1 MKHKLTLN
9 LAFFSLILSL
19 TLASFSPAH
28 AGLTNDNQ
36 YFLLTGN
43 ILLNG
48 SLLKNNDPSDH
59 YFSIDAGYEG
69 ASSKE
74 DGSYSIRVPGDV
86 KVLSFC
92 YSTAGDKPYNTNSSH
107 CSYLDVALINKKIG
121 DFPLTYSY
129 DFNYITTPG
138 RIITGSILSPNK
150 KTTGGYGVTEVK
162 VYSEA
167 GLIEGMNVFR
177 SKYEI
182 SVPPTANRVTFCQ
195 LGMDCIEFD
204 PSTVAFK
211 AATTPLS
218 KNITFK
224 AIGPMTLSGTV
235 RDSQGKIYRG
245 DYTIFES
252 DYEGNFLH
260 SEWGKSFSG
269 NFTIPFSSEAETLS
283 FCTSDRCNEF
293 SLKGKY
299 PAGSA
304 KKNIV
309 LDLKLK
315 ADTLLD
321 ATVMSGLLYSVS
333 DGTSLRN
340 GMFGNIEPEA
350 YVKIKDK
357 VTGKYTKY
365 YANSEGVFT
374 ALFSKNYGGL
384 TQCNAANKCVD
395 NSNLGYLDGTALKTP
410 NNNGFDWNWLVPP
423 LPGEVYSK
431 HNLAQILN
439 YQAKGKVFYQ
449 PNGMQLRATVL
460 ALGSTVKT
468 LDNSGKVIKVV
479 NTNSSGEFVLPLTD
493 EVASISACNSFGF
506 CTAQGFTLTVE
517 QVFTVLPDYVNQE
530 TSYLPKVK
538 ETTLGV
544 IQGTVK
550 PFLTSKF
557 KEADWKNTITTIY
570 TVNKSGKVVT
580 TKVLPPNDKKSLKD
594 FEFSLPID
602 LSIYKIQACIKL
614 MKENY
619 CSSRELNPVE
629 SKVFF
634 NSPYP
639 FPYQVIENN
648 SLNV

>member
-1 MKHKLTLN
+1 MKHKLFLN
-9 LAFFSLILSL
+9 LSFFSLIISL
-19 TLASFSPAH
+19 TLSSFSPAH
-28 AGLTNDNQ
+28 AGLTKDNQ
-36 YFLLTGN
+36 FFLLTGN

-48 SLLKNNDPSDH
+48 SLLTSNDPSEH

-69 ASSKE
+69 ASSRE

-92 YSTAGDKPYNTNSSH
+92 YSTRGDKPYNTNSSH

-129 DFNYITTPG
+129 DFNYSTTPG

-150 KTTGGYGVTEVK
+150 KITGGYGVTEVK

-167 GLIEGMNVFR
+167 GLIEGMNVFG

-195 LGMDCIEFD
+195 LGMECIEFD
-204 PSTVAFK
+204 PSTLALNSG
-211 AATTPLS
+211 AATIN
-218 KNITFK
+218 KNISFK
-224 AIGPMTLSGTV
+224 AIGPLTLSGTV
-235 RDSQGKIYRG
+235 RDFDGKIYRG
-245 DYTIFES
+245 WYYLTES
-252 DYEGNFLH
+252 DSEDNDLH
-260 SEWGKSFSG
+260 SELKDSFSG
-269 NFTIPFSSEAETLS
+269 NFSIPFSSKAVTLS
-283 FCTSDRCNEF
+283 FCTSERCNEF

-299 PAGSA
+299 PADSS
-304 KKNIV
+304 KKIV
-309 LDLKLK
+309 ELNLKLK
-315 ADTLLD
+315 PDTLLD

-340 GMFGNIEPEA
+340 GMFVNIEPGA

-357 VTGKYTKY
+357 VSGKYTKY

-374 ALFSKNYGGL
+374 ALFSKNFGGL

-410 NNNGFDWNWLVPP
+410 NNNGFDMNWLVPP
-423 LPGEVYSK
+423 LPGEIYSK
-431 HNLAQILN
+431 RNLAQILN
-439 YQAKGKVFYQ
+439 YQAKGKVFYR

-460 ALGSTVKT
+460 ALGSTVKS
-468 LDNSGKVIKVV
+468 LDSSGKAIRVV

-506 CTAQGFTLTVE
+506 CTAQGFTLTAE
-517 QVFTVLPDYVNQE
+517 QVFTVLPDYVNQD

-538 ETTLGV
+538 DTNSGV
-544 IQGTVK
+544 ISGTVK

-557 KEADWKNTITTIY
+557 KEVDWKNTITTIY

-580 TKVLPPNDKKSLKD
+580 TKVLPTNDKKSLKD